1 MYCLGKAVGAALN
14 FWTDKQASSQN
25 RWSLVNYWVMKFPL
39 SLCPACAGMLVWPEL
54 RGQREA
60 FVGMKSAA
68 GLRGE
73 DGMKM
78 SRHRGPKASG
88 GAILRKSHSGGDLDG
103 ARLLSHKRVLCES
116 HAGGDWHYAKMFL
129 HDAGMYESRGGW
141 DSCGASL
148 LQSHDGWDSHIA
160 KKLLHSAR
168 MSESH
173 GRWDL
178 HSVVLFSYRG
188 VLSGSPR
195 GWDSDF
201 FVPEEDGA
209 VLCES
214 HGAWDSDFFGQGGGH
229 ESLFGAGDR
238 QSRPW
243 VLWFVPPV
251 TKHSP

>member
-1 MYCLGKAVGAALN
+1 ML
-14 FWTDKQASSQN
+14 KQAASQN
-25 RWSLVNYWVMKFPL
+25 RQSLVKTWAMKFPL
-39 SLCPACAGMLVWPEL
+39 SLCPACAGRMVWPEF
-54 RGQREA
+54 RGQREV
-60 FVGMKSAA
+60 FVGMLNAA
-68 GLRGE
+68 GSRGE

-78 SRHRGPKASG
+78 SRRRGSKLGG
-88 GAILRKSHSGGDLDG
+88 GAN
-103 ARLLSHKRVLCES
+103 LCES
-116 HAGGDWHYAKMFL
+116 HSGGDWHYARMFL

-148 LQSHDGWDSHIA
+148 LRSHDEGDLHNA

-178 HSVVLFSYRG
+178 HSAGMFSYCG
-188 VLSGSPR
+188 VLSQSPGR
-195 GWDSDF
+195 WDSYF
-201 FVPEEDGA
+201 WVPEEDGA

-214 HGAWDSDFFGQGGGH
+214 HGAWDSHFFSQGRGR
-229 ESLFGAGDR
+229 ESLFGVRDR

-251 TKHSP
+251 TKRSP

>member
-1 MYCLGKAVGAALN
+1 
-14 FWTDKQASSQN
+14 
-25 RWSLVNYWVMKFPL
+25 MKFPL
-39 SLCPACAGMLVWPEL
+39 SLCPACAGRMVWPES
-54 RGQREA
+54 RGQREV

-68 GLRGE
+68 GSREE

-78 SRHRGPKASG
+78 SRHRGQKASG

-103 ARLLSHKRVLCES
+103 ARLLSYKMVLCES
-116 HAGGDWHYAKMFL
+116 HGRGDWHCAKMFL
-129 HDAGMYESRGGW
+129 HDAGMSESRGGW

-148 LQSHDGWDSHIA
+148 LRSHDEGDLHIA
-160 KKLLHSAR
+160 EKLLHSMR

-178 HSVVLFSYRG
+178 HLAGLFSYSG
-188 VLSGSPR
+188 VLSESPR

-201 FVPEEDGA
+201 FVPEDCGA
-209 VLCES
+209 GLFES
-214 HGAWDSDFFGQGGGH
+214 HGVWDSHFFSRGSGR